1 MRWGYIV
8 IWLLLPSLASPAE
21 LLGIRVGRHQGFT
34 RLVFDFDRRVFY
46 SMVPEQDRLRLS
58 FLGARYRGVAG
69 GRVRDRRVERVSLAQ
84 MGETLLAVVYP
95 RGRVRPKAYSIYRG
109 GIFKVVLDL
118 HDLPSADL
126 YMSRGRE
133 YLRKGLYK
141 EALTMF
147 RKVLALYPDH
157 PLAHL
162 EVGRTLEVAGDYEGA
177 LRAFREVRR
186 SSPAWGKARAE
197 LAILYGM
204 LGREDE
210 ERRCWKEVVDWV
222 EERFGAAGDTFPN
235 AKEAP
240 QKGADR
246 PWWWAIIVGCAVLA
260 GAGGGYGIYRVLHR
274 PEQED
279 ERPSEE
285 VERAEEPSDDRAEL
299 ARRMAKRGESKEAI
313 SKKLGMGLREVEL
326 ALKLEG

>member
-1 MRWGYIV
+1 MRYMV
-8 IWLLLPSLASPAE
+8 FWLLLWPSWTLPAE

-46 SMVPEQDRLRLS
+46 SMVSEQGRLRLS
-58 FLGARYRGVAG
+58 FLGARYRGVG
-69 GRVRDRRVERVSLAQ
+69 ERRIRDRRVERVSLTQ
-84 MGETLLAVVYP
+84 MGETLLAVVRP
-95 RGRVRPKAYSIYRG
+95 QGRVRPKAYSIYRG

-118 HDLPSADL
+118 HDLPSSDL

-141 EALTMF
+141 EALTVF

-157 PLAHL
+157 LLAYL
-162 EVGRTLEVAGDYEGA
+162 EIGRTLKAAGDYEGA
-177 LRAFREVRR
+177 IRAFRKVPR
-186 SSPAWGKARAE
+186 SSPAWGEARAE
-197 LAILYGM
+197 LAMLYGM
-204 LGREDE
+204 LGKEDE

-222 EERFGAAGDTFPN
+222 EERFGSVGDTVLS
-235 AKEAP
+235 AREE
-240 QKGADR
+240 GSDR
-246 PWWWAIIVGCAVLA
+246 RWWWAVIVGCAVLA
-260 GAGGGYGIYRVLHR
+260 GAGAGYGVYRVLHR
-274 PEQED
+274 PEED
-279 ERPSEE
+279 ERQSEE
-285 VERAEEPSDDRAEL
+285 VERAEGPSDDRAEL